1 MGSTYT
7 SILSRKRERSFEV
20 NMAEKPAGSWAGPL
34 QGIRVLD
41 FTRVLAGP
49 SAALALADLGAEVVK
64 IEPPAPGDDTRL
76 FPPFREQVSHYF
88 LSVNRGKKSIVV
100 DLKTDAGVA
109 LVKDIA
115 ARSDIVIENY
125 RPGVMERLGLG
136 YAALSAINPRLI
148 YCSISGFGMTG
159 PLSDRPSFDIV
170 LQALS
175 GALSV
180 NGDAGRP
187 PTKLGIPLGDLV
199 GGISGPIGILAAL
212 YERSLT
218 GRGRL
223 IDVSL
228 LDGMIGMLGY
238 IAQLAFF
245 TGEDPKPQ
253 GAQHPNLVPYGIFP
267 AKDGSI
273 IIACL
278 MNSFW
283 QRICD
288 ALAMQACGLDP
299 RFDTIPKRRDNRAAV
314 NAMISDFTA
323 QKTVGELVTLFTQF
337 EVPHAPILGVRD
349 ALAQPQAV
357 AREMVVE
364 VDHPVLGKIPIVNRP
379 IKFPGARQPA
389 PTAPPVLGQ
398 HTDEIL
404 TDVLGFTA
412 EQIAELRATKVIS

>member
-1 MGSTYT
+1 M
-7 SILSRKRERSFEV
+7 
-20 NMAEKPAGSWAGPL
+20 SWAGPL

-49 SAALALADLGAEVVK
+49 SAALALADLGAEVLKV
-64 IEPPAPGDDTRL
+64 EPPGTGDETRT
-76 FPPFREQVSHYF
+76 FPPFRENVSHYF

-100 DLKTDAGVA
+100 DLKTEAGVA
-109 LVKDIA
+109 LVRDLAAKCDIL
-115 ARSDIVIENY
+115 IENY
-125 RPGVMERLGLG
+125 RPGVMDRLGLG
-136 YAALSAINPRLI
+136 YDALSAANPRLI
-148 YCSISGFGMTG
+148 YCAISGFGMTG
-159 PLSDRPSFDIV
+159 PLRDRPSFDIV

-180 NGDAGRP
+180 NGEAGRA

-199 GGISGPIGILAAL
+199 GGINGPMGILAAL
-212 YERSLT
+212 YERSVT

-228 LDGMIGMLGY
+228 LDGLIGMLGY
-238 IAQLAFF
+238 LAQLAFF

-253 GAQHPNLVPYGIFP
+253 GSEHPNLVPYGMFP

-283 QRICD
+283 ERICQ
-288 ALAMQACGLDP
+288 ALGMQEWIADP
-299 RFDTIPKRRDNRAAV
+299 RFETIQKRRDSRRMV
-314 NAMISDFTA
+314 NERISEFTRE
-323 QKTVGELVTLFTQF
+323 KTVQELVELFTQH
-337 EVPHAPILGVRD
+337 EVPHAPILGIRE
-349 ALAQPQAV
+349 ALAQPQAG

-364 VDHPVLGKIPIVNRP
+364 TDHLVLGKIPIVNRP
-379 IKFPGARQPA
+379 IKFPAEQQPV
-389 PTAPPVLGQ
+389 PTAPPILGQ

-404 TDVLGFTA
+404 HDILGLTS
-412 EQIAELRATKVIS
+412 EQIEQLRASKVVA

>member
-1 MGSTYT
+1 MQPGSVP
-7 SILSRKRERSFEV
+7 S
-20 NMAEKPAGSWAGPL
+20 SWAGPL

-49 SAALALADLGAEVVK
+49 AASVALADLGAEVLKV
-64 IEPPAPGDDTRL
+64 EPPETGDETRL
-76 FPPFREQVSHYF
+76 FPPFRDKVSHYF

-109 LVKDIA
+109 LVRDLASKCDIL
-115 ARSDIVIENY
+115 IENY

-136 YAALSAINPRLI
+136 YAALSANNPRLI
-148 YCSISGFGMTG
+148 YCAISGFGMTG
-159 PLSDRPSFDIV
+159 PLRDRPSFDIV

-180 NGDAGRP
+180 NGEPGRA

-199 GGISGPIGILAAL
+199 GGINGPIAILAAL
-212 YERSLT
+212 HERGLT

-223 IDVSL
+223 IDISL
-228 LDGMIGMLGY
+228 LDGMMGMLGY
-238 IAQLAFF
+238 LAQLAFF
-245 TGEDPKPQ
+245 TGEDPKPR
-253 GAQHPNLVPYGIFP
+253 GSEHPNLVPYGQFP
-267 AKDGSI
+267 AKDGAI

-278 MNSFW
+278 TNSFW
-283 QRICD
+283 ERICQ
-288 ALAMQACGLDP
+288 ALQRPEWVGDP
-299 RFDTIPKRRDNRAAV
+299 RFETIEQRRDHRGVV
-314 NAMISDFTA
+314 NEMISELTC
-323 QKTVGELVTLFTQF
+323 QKTVAELVELFT
-337 EVPHAPILGVRD
+337 EYNVPHAPILGIQD

-364 VDHPVLGKIPIVNRP
+364 TDHAVLGKIPIVNRA
-379 IKFPGARQPA
+379 ITFPGDRQPV

-404 TDVLGFTA
+404 RDILGLTA
-412 EQIAELRATKVIS
+412 EKIAQLRASKVVA